1 VRFAVRR
8 YWSVYDSV
16 EVEANSVDEAI
27 DIAHAMPVDN
37 AKAEFVSGSINSDP
51 SDDVQSLITGG
62 GT

>member
-1 VRFAVRR
+1 MKFAVRR

-37 AKAEFVSGSINSDP
+37 AKAGFVSGSMNSDP

>member
-1 VRFAVRR
+1 VKFAVRR

-16 EVEANSVDEAI
+16 EVEADSVDEAM
-27 DIAHAMPVDN
+27 DVAHAMPVDH
-37 AKAEFVSGSINSDP
+37 AKAEFVSGSMNSDP